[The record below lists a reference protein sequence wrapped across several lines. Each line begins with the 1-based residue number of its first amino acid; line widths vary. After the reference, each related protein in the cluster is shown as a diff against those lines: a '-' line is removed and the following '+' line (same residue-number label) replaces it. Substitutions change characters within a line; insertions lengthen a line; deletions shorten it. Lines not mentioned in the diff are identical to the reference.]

1 MKFKI
6 VIPLTQLQPDSVFQK
21 DLVVVIPKIIK
32 DYGNYFREAANL
44 TNLPI
49 QVLYSIAMV
58 ESTGRQYDSK
68 GNVIITGAEQSTG
81 IMQISPNMVYE
92 IYYKEIKAR
101 RISRELESKVSK
113 FLNIDFNSKSTPTSA
128 TPILKSK
135 VANALKNPEFNI
147 LAAAIVL
154 RRLLE
159 ESSDSDMTMRLD
171 KAIIKYNAGLYSKST
186 KTQEYKTG
194 DTTAVISIAPSITK
208 VYIPKVVGKNGAMY
222 YLLKNNIS

>member
-6 VIPLTQLQPDSVFQK
+6 VIPLTQVQPDSVFQS
-21 DLVVVIPKIIK
+21 DLVTLIPKMIK
-32 DYGNYFREAANL
+32 DYGSYFRQAANL

-58 ESTGRQYDSK
+58 ESGGRQFDSRGK
-68 GNVIITGAEQSTG
+68 VITTGAEGSVG
-81 IMQISPNMVYE
+81 IMQISPNMFYE
-92 IYYKEIKAR
+92 VYYKEIKGD
-101 RISRELESKVSK
+101 RISAELESKVK
-113 FLNIDFNSKSTPTSA
+113 QFLNIDFASKSTPLVA
-128 TPILKSK
+128 TTLLKDK
-135 VANALKNPEFNI
+135 VTTALKNPEFNI
-147 LAAAIVL
+147 LASAIVL

-171 KAIIKYNAGLYSKST
+171 KAIVKYNAGLYSKST

-194 DTTAVISIAPSITK
+194 DTTAVISVAPSITK

>member
-6 VIPLTQLQPDSVFQK
+6 VIPLTQVQPDSVFQK

-92 IYYKEIKAR
+92 IYYKEIKAH